1 MRCGRPVHALWW
13 TAAGGS
19 RPGERAVA
27 GGRVSQEELSR
38 MHIAYAQGVRLIKN
52 VRIPMRDGVRL
63 SADLYVPADD
73 HTGPLPVVMEY
84 IPYRKDE
91 VAPGHR
97 FYSYL
102 PQHGYIVARVDI
114 RGTGASAGVA
124 TDEYVPGEQQ
134 DGYDAIEWLAA
145 QPFCDGS
152 VNMMGISYGGFT
164 SLQVATL
171 RPPHLRSII
180 PMYFTDDR
188 YTDDCHYRGGH
199 LRQYYD
205 AGHYGNFMIAYNA
218 MPPYPEW
225 SEDWAEIWTEHLEHN
240 EPYLL
245 NWLSHQT
252 DGPYWRHG
260 SVGDIAER
268 IECPVFMIG
277 GWRDGYPNPPLRLY
291 QALRVPRKVL
301 VGPWNHAVP
310 DVAVPGPRIDHLHEA
325 VRWLDH
331 WCKGRDT
338 GIMDEPPVVIFMQH
352 YERPDADRLD
362 AAGAW
367 RAETAWPAPGAGE
380 MTFYLGDDG
389 GLGGACGR
397 DGEDEFSYVA
407 SVGVTAGLWSGGL
420 QFGQP
425 GDQRPDEAYS
435 LIYSSPPLEA
445 DIHVLGRPRVQL
457 NVASTASV
465 IGFCVSLSDIAPDGS
480 SHLVAK
486 GMLNATRRD
495 SLTDPQPLVP
505 GEIYELPI
513 EIDCTAW
520 RFERGHRIRLAVA
533 SADWPNVWPTPQPAT
548 NRVFRGDSHPSQLVL
563 PTVPTAGSARPPE
576 FRPSPESLQRHARR
590 LDPPVW
596 EVVHDALSRRTRVH
610 LLERHSERINDAT
623 LVTREYELTSY
634 VNPDDPAAA
643 SVRGRHTSTI
653 TKPNGLTIATSTVSI
668 QGADTHFHVTID
680 LVVTVDGLPHHTRQW
695 VKSVPRHLL

>member
-1 MRCGRPVHALWW
+1 
-13 TAAGGS
+13 
-19 RPGERAVA
+19 
-27 GGRVSQEELSR
+27 VSQEELSR

-52 VRIPMRDGVRL
+52 VRIPMRDGARL

-73 HTGPLPVVMEY
+73 HAGPLPVVMEY

-97 FYSYL
+97 FYSYF

-114 RGTGASAGVA
+114 RGTGASPGVA

-310 DVAVPGPRIDHLHEA
+310 DVAVPGPRIDHLYEA

-338 GIMDEPPVVIFMQH
+338 GIMDEPPVVVYMQH

-389 GLGGACGR
+389 GLDGACGR

-435 LIYSSPPLEA
+435 LIYTSPPLEA

-457 NVASTASV
+457 HIASTASV
-465 IGFCVSLSDIAPDGS
+465 IGFCVSLTNVAPDGS

-505 GEIYELPI
+505 GETYELPI

-520 RFERGHRIRLAVA
+520 HFERGHRIRLTVA

-563 PTVPTAGSARPPE
+563 PTVPAAGSARPPE
-576 FRPSPESLQRHARR
+576 FRPSPESRERHNQR

-596 EVVHDALSRRTRVH
+596 EVVHDALSRRARVH
-610 LLERHSERINDAT
+610 LFEHLSERINDAT
-623 LVTREYELTSY
+623 LVTREYELTSH
-634 VNPDDPAAA
+634 VDPDDPASA

-653 TKPNGLTIATSTVSI
+653 TKPNGLTTATSTVSI
-668 QGADTHFHVTID
+668 QGAAMHFHVTID
-680 LVVTVDGLPHHTRQW
+680 LMVTVDGLPHHTHQW